1 MTRTILTAAALC
13 AATGAAHAG
22 GIDRSGQSIAALF
35 EQGNYAEFSL
45 GSVSPSVSGSVLGV
59 GSGNMADPYWQVGA
73 AYKQQINDNLSYA
86 VIFDQPFGA
95 NVQYSA
101 GVPYPLATSNATL
114 ETAALTGLLRYR
126 MDNGFGIHGGLR
138 LQRLEARARFPIV
151 AGYNATADSDYG
163 VGYVAG
169 ASYERPDIALRV
181 ALTYNSKIKTSHTT
195 LETLTA
201 PVTALVTKTEVE
213 TPQSVNLDFQT
224 GIAKDTLIFGGIRW
238 VNWSDFT
245 IDPLIYRGATG
256 NAFLSYAD
264 DTYTYTMGVGRRFTD
279 TWSGSVSLTYE
290 DGDSVT
296 PVSNLGPTSG
306 KFGVTVGAR
315 YKNENFSVSTGINYT
330 WIGDATTAIGP
341 LRPKFTDNS
350 AIGVGVKIGWNY

>member
-1 MTRTILTAAALC
+1 MTRTIITAAALC
-13 AATGAAHAG
+13 AASGAAYAG
-22 GIDRSGQSIAALF
+22 GVDRSGQSLSALF
-35 EQGNYAEFSL
+35 EQGNYAELSF
-45 GSVSPSVSGSVLGV
+45 GTVTPSVSGNLLGLP
-59 GSGNMADPYWQVGA
+59 SGNMTNPYWQVGA

-95 NVQYSA
+95 DVQYSA
-101 GVPYPLATSNATL
+101 NVPYPLATSSATL
-114 ETAALTGLLRYR
+114 ETAAVTGVLRYR
-126 MDNGFGIHGGLR
+126 MDNGFGVHGGLR
-138 LQRLEARARFPIV
+138 VQRLEARANFPIV
-151 AGYNATADSDYG
+151 AGYNAVADADYG
-163 VGYVAG
+163 VGYLAG

-181 ALTYNSKIKTSHTT
+181 SLTYNSKVKTSHTT
-195 LETLTA
+195 LENLTA

-224 GIAKDTLIFGGIRW
+224 GIAKDTLVFGGVRW
-238 VNWSDFT
+238 VEWSEFT

-256 NAFLSYAD
+256 NAFLSYND
-264 DTYTYTMGVGRRFTD
+264 DTVTYTMGVGRRFTD
-279 TWSGSVSLTYE
+279 TWSGSLSMTYE

-315 YKNENFSVSTGINYT
+315 YKNENFSVSTGVNYT

-341 LRPKFTDNS
+341 LRPQFTDNS
-350 AIGVGVKIGWNY
+350 AIGVGVKVGWNY